1 MRTLVPVFI
10 AAAVSLG
17 TFALLAQPPQGGGGG
32 KAKAPPK
39 NLKVLPADTP
49 NIGALMRV
57 YMASVGAMDC
67 NFCHDPAQGAG
78 KDSDANPRKLKA
90 RMMIQMVMD
99 INKEFGDGKEHVTCY
114 TCHRGAHEPLT
125 VAPN

>member
-32 KAKAPPK
+32 KKGGGPPK

-49 NIGALMRV
+49 NIGGLMRV

-67 NFCHDPAQGAG
+67 YFCHEAAPAG
-78 KDSDANPRKLKA
+78 KEGDGNPRKLKA

-99 INKEFGDGKEHVTCY
+99 INKSFGDGKEHVTCY
-114 TCHRGAHEPLT
+114 TCHRGSSTPLT
-125 VAPN
+125 AAP

>member
-1 MRTLVPVFI
+1 MRTLVPAFI
-10 AAAVSLG
+10 VAAVTLG
-17 TFALLAQPPQGGGGG
+17 TFALVAQPPQGGGGRG
-32 KAKAPPK
+32 KGGPPK
-39 NLKVLPADTP
+39 NLQVLPADTP

-57 YMASVGAMDC
+57 YMASVGAMNC

-90 RMMIQMVMD
+90 RMMIKMVMD

-114 TCHRGAHEPLT
+114 TCHRGSETPLT
-125 VAPN
+125 AAPQ